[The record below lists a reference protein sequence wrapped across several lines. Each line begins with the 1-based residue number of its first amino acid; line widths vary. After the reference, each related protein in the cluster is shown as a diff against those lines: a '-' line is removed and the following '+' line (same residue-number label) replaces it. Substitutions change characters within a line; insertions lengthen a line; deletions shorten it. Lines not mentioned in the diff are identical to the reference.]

1 MRRFVPLLLVAL
13 VLVAC
18 NGGDDDKASD
28 PSEVTGVIVSIDSKL
43 LGDVKS
49 FDVKD
54 GDTVY
59 TLYIDPDAEY
69 SFPLGHLHEHL
80 ETAAPVTCKVEKR
93 DDKLYAETIEDA

>member
-1 MRRFVPLLLVAL
+1 MRRFVPLLLVA
-13 VLVAC
+13 VILVAC
-18 NGGDDDKASD
+18 SGDDDKASD

-43 LGDVKS
+43 LGDVRS

-80 ETAAPVTCKVEKR
+80 ETAAPVKCKVETR
-93 DDKLYAETIEDA
+93 DDKLYALSIEDA